1 MTRKTALIT
10 GASLGIGKAIAEEF
24 ARDGVDLVITARSL
38 GALQLLA
45 AEWSKT
51 YKIKV
56 TAHAADL
63 AEPGAANVLAD
74 TLIAQ
79 GVVLDYLVNNA
90 GFGVFGLFRETRLE
104 DEVAMMTLNMTSLT
118 VLTKRFLPQ
127 ILDRKGRIMN
137 VASTA
142 AFQPGPYMALY
153 YATKAFVLSFTEA
166 LASELAGTG
175 VTVTA
180 FCPGATRSGFF
191 DRAAMHES
199 VLVKGRKLPTS
210 EAVGR
215 AGYRAMM
222 AGRRVYVPGLLN
234 RMLAQSVRFTPRR
247 LVTFIAKK
255 ITGPAS

>member
-1 MTRKTALIT
+1 MSRTALIT
-10 GASLGIGKAIAEEF
+10 GATLGIGNAIAEEF
-24 ARDGVDLVITARSL
+24 ARNGVDLVITARDAD
-38 GALQLLA
+38 ALESLA

-51 YKIKV
+51 YKVKV
-56 TAHAADL
+56 TGHAADL
-63 AEPGAANVLAD
+63 AKPGAAEGFAD
-74 TLIAQ
+74 ALSAR

-90 GFGVFGLFRETRLE
+90 GFGTFGLLRDSKLD
-104 DEVAMMTLNMTSLT
+104 DEVAMMTLNMTSLA
-118 VLTKRFLPQ
+118 VLTRRFLPQ
-127 ILDRKGRIMN
+127 MLERKGKIMN

-142 AFQPGPYMALY
+142 AFQPGPYMAVY

-180 FCPGATRSGFF
+180 FCPGATQSGFQDRSG
-191 DRAAMHES
+191 MHES

-210 EAVGR
+210 EEVGR
-215 AGYRAMM
+215 AGFRAMM

-234 RMLAQSVRFTPRR
+234 KMLAQSVRFTPRK

-255 ITGPAS
+255 ITGPA

>member
-1 MTRKTALIT
+1 VSRTALVT
-10 GASLGIGKAIAEEF
+10 GATLGIGKALAEEF
-24 ARDGVDLVITARSL
+24 ARDGVDLVITARNL
-38 GALQLLA
+38 GALQTLA

-51 YKIKV
+51 YKIRV

-63 AEPGAANVLAD
+63 AKPGAADALAD
-74 TLIAQ
+74 AVIAQ

-90 GFGVFGLFRETRLE
+90 GFGTFGLFRDSKLE
-104 DEVAMMTLNMTSLT
+104 DEVAMMTLNMTSLA
-118 VLTKRFLPQ
+118 VLTRRFLPQ
-127 ILDRKGRIMN
+127 VLERRGKIMN
-137 VASTA
+137 VASSA
-142 AFQPGPYMALY
+142 AFQPGPYMAVY

-180 FCPGATRSGFF
+180 FCPGATQSGFQ
-191 DRAAMHES
+191 DRSAMHES
-199 VLVKGRKLPTS
+199 LLVKGRKLPTS
-210 EAVGR
+210 EEVGR

-234 RMLAQSVRFTPRR
+234 KILAQSVRFTPRK

>member
-1 MTRKTALIT
+1 MSRTALIT
-10 GASLGIGKAIAEEF
+10 GATLGIGNAIAEEF
-24 ARDGVDLVITARSL
+24 ARNGVDLVITARDAD
-38 GALQLLA
+38 ALESLA

-51 YKIKV
+51 YKVKV
-56 TAHAADL
+56 TGHAADL
-63 AEPGAANVLAD
+63 AKPGAAEGFAD
-74 TLIAQ
+74 ALSAR

-90 GFGVFGLFRETRLE
+90 GFGTFGLFRESRLE
-104 DEVAMMTLNMTSLT
+104 DQVGMMTLNMTSLT
-118 VLTKRFLPQ
+118 VLTRRFLPQ
-127 ILDRKGRIMN
+127 ILERKGKIMN

-142 AFQPGPYMALY
+142 AFQPGPYMAVY

-180 FCPGATRSGFF
+180 FCPGATQSGFQDRSG
-191 DRAAMHES
+191 MHES

-210 EAVGR
+210 EEVGR
-215 AGYRAMM
+215 AGFRAMM

-234 RMLAQSVRFTPRR
+234 KMLAQSVRFTPRK

-255 ITGPAS
+255 ITGPA